1 MAMTV
6 TTRGVVATHASWRH
20 RNNHPNNPTS
30 LAPSATRGR
39 LPRLRRRPFAKRPFS
54 EDAVLG
60 RANPEVG
67 QEGDAVALAL
77 AAELEALVGETRAS
91 GAGASLHVVAFSG
104 GVDSS
109 LAAYLV
115 QRAFGD
121 GDGDGDVPGDVQSV
135 PGGKTSGVAARA
147 SGDDDDE
154 HDDAGLAGAAM
165 GVTPGT
171 GARGC
176 VAAIGVSPALPAWQL
191 AEAREVA
198 AAIGIA
204 LWEVPTEEGLVPEYV
219 ANEVSDRRAPR
230 GSAAAL

>member
-1 MAMTV
+1 MTV

-39 LPRLRRRPFAKRPFS
+39 LPRLRRRPFAKRPLS

-67 QEGDAVALAL
+67 QEQDAVVLAL

-121 GDGDGDVPGDVQSV
+121 GDGDVGV
-135 PGGKTSGVAARA
+135 PGGKTSGEAAGA

-230 GSAAAL
+230 GSAAAP